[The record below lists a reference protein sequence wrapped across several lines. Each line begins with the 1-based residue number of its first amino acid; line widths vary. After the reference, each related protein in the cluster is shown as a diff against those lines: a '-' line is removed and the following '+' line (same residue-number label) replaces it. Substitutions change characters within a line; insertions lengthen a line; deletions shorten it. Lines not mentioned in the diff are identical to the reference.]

1 MLGLDATPIS
11 RPNSCNRQR
20 RVACCKQW
28 RRHVGAAAGGT
39 SAGTASG
46 SPFTD
51 LMQAIQA
58 QLQQQAPDSE
68 PPSTEINVQNLC
80 YHPAGTLFL
89 AIKKGPDDRSV
100 DDISTAMIISCSFYL
115 LMEMGT
121 SGIDFSCVSRTSLVL
136 VWIAPCQ
143 HRKAARSSKS
153 FALPFRVDTASCL
166 KC

>member
-1 MLGLDATPIS
+1 MAHEAMFLWPGPCMHHAHIGVSTSARRPHVMLGLDATPIS
-11 RPNSCNRQR
+11 RPNSCSRQR

-100 DDISTAMIISCSFYL
+100 DDISATLIISCSLYL
-115 LMEMGT
+115 MM
-121 SGIDFSCVSRTSLVL
+121 
-136 VWIAPCQ
+136 
-143 HRKAARSSKS
+143 
-153 FALPFRVDTASCL
+153 
-166 KC
+166 